1 MAGNRATTAV
11 ILARGLGTRMRA
23 DDTVLLAPE
32 QLLAAE
38 TGAKGLIPISKDG
51 RPLLDFVL
59 SELAD
64 GGVTDVVF
72 VVAPGEGA
80 VRERYTQIAPPER
93 LRAHFA
99 EQRRPRGTADALLA
113 ARLVVEQCNAQDE
126 SSDFLMLN
134 ADNLYPA
141 ASIAALVGLDGPGLI
156 AYEAAALV
164 EYGNIERSRV
174 MQFALLDIGPEDVLL
189 EIVEKPWP
197 AHPLLLADEQWVSMN
212 IWRFSPAIFMDCAHV
227 RPSVRGELELADAVR
242 LAIVARRER
251 FRAVRQ
257 RLGVLDL
264 SRRSDIAQVQE
275 RLAGRDARP

>member
-1 MAGNRATTAV
+1 MENRATTAV

-32 QLLAAE
+32 QRLAAE
-38 TGAKGLIPISKDG
+38 AGAKGLIPVSQNG

-64 GGVTDVVF
+64 GGVTDVIF

-80 VRERYTQIAPPER
+80 VRERYTRVAPPKR

-113 ARLVVEQCNAQDE
+113 ARLVVEQCTAQQG
-126 SSDFLMLN
+126 SKDFLMLN

-141 ASIAALVGLDGPGLI
+141 ASIAALVGLDGAGLI

-164 EYGNIERSRV
+164 EHGNIERGRV
-174 MQFALLDIGPEDVLL
+174 MQFALLDIDPEDLLL

-197 AHPLLLADEQWVSMN
+197 NHPLRLAEEQWVSMN
-212 IWRFSPAIFMDCAHV
+212 LWRFSPAIFMDCAHV
-227 RPSVRGELELADAVR
+227 RASVRGELEIADAVR
-242 LAIVARRER
+242 LAIVARREK

-275 RLAGRDARP
+275 RLAGRDAQP